1 MKDGFV
7 ESCWLTSQ
15 FNAGACS
22 EYNVQWIDM
31 YESQYKHS
39 LVNDS
44 VSIGV
49 KKY

>member
-7 ESCWLTSQ
+7 ESCWLTSR
-15 FNAGACS
+15 FVAGACG
-22 EYNVQWIDM
+22 EYDVQWIDV

-44 VSIGV
+44 VPTGV
-49 KKY
+49 EKY